1 MMANDIR
8 PEVSQ
13 KNPYW
18 IGKHRYYELKHFC
31 LQYPIWKKAYQSL
44 DALSRRPAD
53 LQVFVKSGQMK
64 GDPTERCAQSRIF
77 FADRMEMVEQAAI
90 GADPELYQYL
100 IRGVTEGLSYD
111 ALKMKYD
118 KLLYR
123 PYFHDAV
130 PLLPAHKAA
139 GTVSPVRQDVKAA
152 LVSDK
157 FVAGQPRVA
166 FLGNKAEQQ
175 RNDCRDAEAEWG
187 EGRDD
192 IFERIEYPDTLNNC
206 SGGVED

>member
-1 MMANDIR
+1 MANDIR

-31 LQYPIWKKAYQSL
+31 LQYPIWKKAYLSL
-44 DALSRRPAD
+44 DALSKRPAD

-64 GDPTERCAQSRIF
+64 GDPTERCAQSRLF

-90 GADPELYQYL
+90 GADPDHYQYL

-118 KLLYR
+118 I
-123 PYFHDAV
+123 PC
-130 PLLPAHKAA
+130 
-139 GTVSPVRQDVKAA
+139 
-152 LVSDK
+152 
-157 FVAGQPRVA
+157 
-166 FLGNKAEQQ
+166 
-175 RNDCRDAEAEWG
+175 CRDVYYAAYRRFFWLLSKR
-187 EGRDD
+187 RD
-192 IFERIEYPDTLNNC
+192 
-206 SGGVED
+206 